1 MNNDNW
7 HLNLKAKAVIQILI
21 VNAIRRIWKMDV
33 AVAGTIDL
41 LHVIQMKKIATII
54 LVCVVLLMLIVI
66 TVDVEQLHQTEK
78 IYASLK
84 IHAAPTPM
92 EQHKLLYAE
101 TKT

>member
-1 MNNDNW
+1 
-7 HLNLKAKAVIQILI
+7 
-21 VNAIRRIWKMDV
+21 MDV

-41 LHVIQMKKIATII
+41 LNVIQMKKIATII